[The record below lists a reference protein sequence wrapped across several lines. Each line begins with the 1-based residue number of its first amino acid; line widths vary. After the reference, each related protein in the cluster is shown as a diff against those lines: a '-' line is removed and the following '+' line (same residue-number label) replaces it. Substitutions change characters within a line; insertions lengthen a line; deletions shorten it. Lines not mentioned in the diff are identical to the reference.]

1 MGQEPAADAKRG
13 CPAKPSALHAMQKAL
28 PQLRYNKRTNP
39 LTDIRKTTSFADNL
53 TSGTS
58 PTAAHSQI
66 PHATLIQQ
74 KYVQYPCVVSNDK
87 NSAPIVLYH
96 LKVMPRPDRF
106 LPHANNYAPYRTKFV
121 VLAMKNNESPSAA
134 STT

>member
-1 MGQEPAADAKRG
+1 
-13 CPAKPSALHAMQKAL
+13 MQKAL
-28 PQLRYNKRTNP
+28 PQLQYNKKIDP
-39 LTDIRKTTSFADNL
+39 LTDIRKKTSFADNP

-74 KYVQYPCVVSNDK
+74 KYVQCPCVVSNDK

-96 LKVMPRPDRF
+96 LKARPRPNLF
-106 LPHANNYAPYRTKFV
+106 LPHANNYAPYRTKHV
-121 VLAMKNNESPSAA
+121 VLAMKDNEFPSAVL
-134 STT
+134 SM